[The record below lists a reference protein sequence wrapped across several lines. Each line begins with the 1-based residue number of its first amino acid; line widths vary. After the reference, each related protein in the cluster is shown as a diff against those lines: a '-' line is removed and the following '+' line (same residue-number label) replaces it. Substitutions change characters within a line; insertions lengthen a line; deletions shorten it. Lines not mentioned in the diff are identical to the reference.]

1 MRSPSCEA
9 VASLANS
16 LEMATIAEGVE
27 TERQLEM
34 VRSLGC
40 TEMQGFVFSP
50 PRPASEIARLLVST
64 SERRRQRGVRVT
76 LVLRMS
82 LSATGIRPASS
93 AGQAFAV
100 DRAQSAHAPP
110 CARRTRH
117 NSPRASGEPDTGSN
131 GPA

>member
-1 MRSPSCEA
+1 MDDFGMGHSSLSYLLSFPFDKIKIDRSFIRGVPNGGNALAIVRA

-50 PRPASEIARLLVST
+50 PRPASEIARLLASPPSGAVS
-64 SERRRQRGVRVT
+64 
-76 LVLRMS
+76 
-82 LSATGIRPASS
+82 AA
-93 AGQAFAV
+93 
-100 DRAQSAHAPP
+100 
-110 CARRTRH
+110 
-117 NSPRASGEPDTGSN
+117 
-131 GPA
+131 